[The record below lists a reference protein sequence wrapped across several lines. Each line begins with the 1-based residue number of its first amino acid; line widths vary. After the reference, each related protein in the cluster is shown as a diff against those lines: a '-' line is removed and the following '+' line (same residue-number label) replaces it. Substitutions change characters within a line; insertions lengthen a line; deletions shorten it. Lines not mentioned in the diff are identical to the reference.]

1 MDHRRGHEGGR
12 LRRVGGVVAIAL
24 VGGVLA
30 VALAP
35 EVAVSAVRDTL
46 VREQNLDA
54 NGLIRVHEQGTAEVH
69 VGNDVVPVAGTV
81 EAQLPDEVT
90 TRDADPLPFVATG
103 FETLGPGTG
112 SVGVE
117 RPIAEG
123 FLLVVDQVTGFI
135 DLPRNGQSPRQLLVT
150 TRGAFFGDTGALVST
165 QIVPHQQANLPNS
178 NYWVFNDQ
186 VTLYSATRI
195 SLFFSRNDDQG
206 LIATEGTA
214 GIRWTLIGHLVADA

>member
-1 MDHRRGHEGGR
+1 MDHGR
-12 LRRVGGVVAIAL
+12 HHVGNRLGRIGAVVAAAL

-35 EVAVSAVRDTL
+35 EAAISAVRDTF

-54 NGLIRVHEQGTAEVH
+54 DGFIRVHEQGTADVR
-69 VGNDVVPVAGTV
+69 VANDVVPVAGTV
-81 EAQLPDEVT
+81 SAQLPDEVT

-117 RPIAEG
+117 RPIPAG
-123 FLLVVDQVTGFI
+123 FILVVDQVTGFI
-135 DLPRNGQSPRQLLVT
+135 NLPPNGQSPRQLLVT

-165 QIVPHQQANLPNS
+165 QIVPHQQANLANS
-178 NYWVFNDQ
+178 NYWVFNEQ
-186 VTLYSATRI
+186 VTLYSTSRI
-195 SLFFSRNDDQG
+195 NLFFSRNDDQG
-206 LIATEGTA
+206 LIATEGSA
-214 GIRWTLIGHLVADA
+214 GIRWTLIGHLVADS